1 MPRFSPCVLALSIS
15 ALLSTFGGLA
25 TTATADTGM
34 STDQALELAKKTGR
48 PIFAVAGSET

>member
-1 MPRFSPCVLALSIS
+1 MPRFSTTLVAVS
-15 ALLSTFGGLA
+15 ASLFVVTFGA
-25 TTATADTGM
+25 AASADTAM